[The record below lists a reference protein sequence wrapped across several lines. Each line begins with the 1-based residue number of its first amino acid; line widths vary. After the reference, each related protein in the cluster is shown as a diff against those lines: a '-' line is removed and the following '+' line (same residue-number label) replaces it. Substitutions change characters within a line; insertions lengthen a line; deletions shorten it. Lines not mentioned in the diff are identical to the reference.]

1 MRRAIGAG
9 MTRWLIALAVT
20 ALAFSWAGAAPAGDP
35 EVPEKYMSVDEVKKL
50 LDEKRRVVFVDV
62 RSREQFDERHIRG
75 ARNVPLTD
83 LPKRL
88 AEIPRGDLVVLY

>member
-1 MRRAIGAG
+1 
-9 MTRWLIALAVT
+9 MTRWLGALLVA

-50 LDEKRRVVFVDV
+50 LDQKRRVTLIDV
-62 RSREQFDERHIRG
+62 RGREQFDELHIRG

-83 LPKRL
+83 LSRRL
-88 AEIPRGDLVVLY
+88 AEVSRADLVVLY